1 MVDIDLLFKK
11 LAFIDSCVADLHHHA
26 RLERLAHDIREERF
40 VEHTLQLAIQAAL
53 DVAAHIVS
61 DQRLGEPETNRRLFQ
76 LLRSNGWITA
86 ELSETLQNMAG
97 FRNILVHGYA
107 TVDIAILKDVVEH
120 RLDDLTQFSETIRQ
134 QL

>member
-11 LAFIDSCVADLHHHA
+11 LAFIDSCVADLRHQAH
-26 RLERLAHDIREERF
+26 LERLAHDIREERF
-40 VEHTLQLAIQAAL
+40 VEHSLQLAIQAAL
-53 DVAAHIVS
+53 DVAAHIIS
-61 DQRLGEPETNRRLFQ
+61 DQRLGEPETNRHLFQ
-76 LLRSNGWITA
+76 LLSNNDWITA

-107 TVDIAILKDVVEH
+107 AVDVAILRDIVEH
-120 RLDDLTQFSETIRQ
+120 HLDDLTRFSATIRQ